1 MEISLKASFVFY
13 GAALAATLLGFL
25 FNKDWKFKYSVL
37 ALFAAWLASTYHIGA
52 RWYLAGRAPL
62 SNQYE
67 SVIFL
72 VWAFV
77 GVYLLFKHYS
87 GRELEW
93 LAPWTGLV
101 AVLSMGGASFLPSEI
116 SPLVPALQSNWLF
129 IHVSTVMTG
138 YGALLLSFL
147 GAAVFS
153 FMGKSEHKEH
163 KDHKDHKDHHKEHK
177 DHKADHK
184 EHKAGHE
191 DRRKSLESLIYR
203 ACLVG
208 FWLLTLGIITGAVWA
223 NSAWGSYWSWDPKE
237 TWSLITWLYYA
248 VAIHLRRTK
257 GWRDKKFAGLML
269 WGFVLV
275 MFTYFGVNYL
285 MSGLH
290 SYGG

>member
-25 FNKDWKFKYSVL
+25 FNKAWKFKYSIL
-37 ALFAAWLASTYHIGA
+37 ALFAAWLCGTYHIAA

-67 SVIFL
+67 SLIFL
-72 VWAFV
+72 IWAFV
-77 GVYLLFKHYS
+77 GAYLLFKHFS
-87 GRELEW
+87 GSELEW
-93 LAPWTGLV
+93 LAPWTAVV
-101 AVLSMGGASFLPSEI
+101 AVLSMGGASFLESSI
-116 SPLVPALQSNWLF
+116 SPLVPALQSNWLL

-147 GAAVFS
+147 GAAVFT
-153 FMGKSEHKEH
+153 FMGKAEHAEK
-163 KDHKDHKDHHKEHK
+163 
-177 DHKADHK
+177 
-184 EHKAGHE
+184 
-191 DRRKSLESLIYR
+191 RKSLESLVYR

-257 GWRDKKFAGLML
+257 GWREKKFAGLML

-290 SYGG
+290 SYGNS

>member
-13 GAALAATLLGFL
+13 GAALAATLFGFL
-25 FNKDWKFKYSVL
+25 LNKPWKFKYSVL
-37 ALFAAWLASTYHIGA
+37 ALFAAWLTTTYHIGA
-52 RWYLAGRAPL
+52 RWYVAGRAPL

-72 VWAFV
+72 IWAFV

-101 AVLSMGGASFLPSEI
+101 AVLSMGGASFLGSEI

-153 FMGKSEHKEH
+153 FMKKTANDEK
-163 KDHKDHKDHHKEHK
+163 
-177 DHKADHK
+177 
-184 EHKAGHE
+184 
-191 DRRKSLESLIYR
+191 RKSLESLVYR

-257 GWRDKKFAGLML
+257 GWKDKKFAALML

-290 SYGG
+290 SYGKS

>member
-13 GAALAATLLGFL
+13 AVAMAATLIGFL
-25 FNKDWKFKYSVL
+25 FSMPGKFRYSIF
-37 ALFAAWLASTYHIGA
+37 ALFAGFLSSTYHIGA
-52 RWYLAGRAPL
+52 RWYIAGRAPL

-67 SVIFL
+67 SMVFL

-77 GVYLLFKHYS
+77 GAYLLFWHFSAVEKAGKGHKHAAVP
-87 GRELEW
+87 GRAIEW
-93 LAPWTGLV
+93 LAPWTALV
-101 AVLSMGGASFLPSEI
+101 AVLSLGGASFLESDI
-116 SPLVPALQSNWLF
+116 SPLVPALQSNWLL

-147 GAAVFS
+147 GAAVYS
-153 FMGKSEHKEH
+153 FMGKLKHDEK
-163 KDHKDHKDHHKEHK
+163 KI
-177 DHKADHK
+177 
-184 EHKAGHE
+184 
-191 DRRKSLESLIYR
+191 SLESLVYR

-257 GWRDKKFAGLML
+257 GWKDKKFAGLML

-290 SYGG
+290 SYGRS

>member
-25 FNKDWKFKYSVL
+25 FNKDWKFKYSIL
-37 ALFAAWLASTYHIGA
+37 ALFAAWLSATYHIGA

-62 SNQYE
+62 SDQYE
-67 SVIFL
+67 SLIFL
-72 VWAFV
+72 IWAFV
-77 GVYLLFKHYS
+77 GAYLLFKHYS
-87 GRELEW
+87 GCELEW
-93 LAPWTGLV
+93 LAPWTAAV
-101 AVLSMGGASFLPSEI
+101 ALLSMGGASFLASDI
-116 SPLVPALQSNWLF
+116 SPLVPALQSNWLL

-153 FMGKSEHKEH
+153 FMSAQDERK
-163 KDHKDHKDHHKEHK
+163 
-177 DHKADHK
+177 
-184 EHKAGHE
+184 
-191 DRRKSLESLIYR
+191 KSLESLVYR

-223 NSAWGSYWSWDPKE
+223 NSAWGTYWSWDPKE

-248 VAIHLRRTK
+248 VAIHLRRTR
-257 GWRDKKFAGLML
+257 GWREKKFAGLML

-290 SYGG
+290 SYG

>member
-1 MEISLKASFVFY
+1 MMQFAQKAAFVFY
-13 GAALAATLLGFL
+13 GLALAVSLAGFL
-25 FNKDWKFKYSVL
+25 FNKDWKFKYSAL
-37 ALFAAWLASTYHIGA
+37 ALWAGWVFSNLFIAM
-52 RWYLAGRAPL
+52 RWYSAGRAPL
-62 SNQYE
+62 SNMYE
-67 SVIFL
+67 SLVFL

-77 GVYLLFKHYS
+77 IAYLLFRKFS
-87 GRELEW
+87 GRSLDW
-93 LAPWTGLV
+93 LAPWTALV
-101 AVLSMGGASFLPSEI
+101 AVLTLGGASFFASDI
-116 SPLVPALQSNWLF
+116 SPLMPALQSNWLF
-129 IHVSTVMTG
+129 IHVSTVMAG

-153 FMGKSEHKEH
+153 FMGKAEHKEH
-163 KDHKDHKDHHKEHK
+163 KEHKTEHKGHKSDDKEHK
-177 DHKADHK
+177 EADRD
-184 EHKAGHE
+184 
-191 DRRKSLESLIYR
+191 DRRKSLESLVYR

-208 FWLLTLGIITGAVWA
+208 FWLLSMGIITGAVWA

-257 GWRDKKFAGLML
+257 GWKDKKFAGLML

-290 SYGG
+290 SYGKS

>member
-1 MEISLKASFVFY
+1 MELSLKASFVFY
-13 GAALAATLLGFL
+13 GAALAATLLGFI
-25 FNKDWKFKYSVL
+25 FNKAWKFKYSVL

-52 RWYLAGRAPL
+52 RWYVAGRAPL

-72 VWAFV
+72 VWAFA

-101 AVLSMGGASFLPSEI
+101 AVLSMGGASFLESEI

-147 GAAVFS
+147 CAVVF
-153 FMGKSEHKEH
+153 FFIGKAG
-163 KDHKDHKDHHKEHK
+163 HK

-184 EHKAGHE
+184 GHKSDHEGHKSAHEGHKADHE

-257 GWRDKKFAGLML
+257 GWKDKKFAALML

-290 SYGG
+290 SYGGR

>member
-1 MEISLKASFVFY
+1 MMEFAQKASFVLY
-13 GAALAATLLGFL
+13 GAAMAATLAGFL
-25 FNKDWKFKYSVL
+25 FNKAWKFKYSVF
-37 ALFAAWLASTYHIGA
+37 ALFAGWVSSTFYIGA
-52 RWYLAGRAPL
+52 RWYWAGRAPL

-67 SVIFL
+67 SLVFL
-72 VWAFV
+72 IWAFV
-77 GVYLLFKHYS
+77 AAYLLFRQFS
-87 GRELEW
+87 SRELEW
-93 LAPWTGLV
+93 LSPWTALV
-101 AVLSMGGASFLPSEI
+101 AAVSLGAGSFLESDI

-147 GAAVFS
+147 GAAGF
-153 FMGKSEHKEH
+153 FLMGKAEPE
-163 KDHKDHKDHHKEHK
+163 
-177 DHKADHK
+177 
-184 EHKAGHE
+184 G
-191 DRRKSLESLIYR
+191 RRKSLESLVYR

-208 FWLLTLGIITGAVWA
+208 FWLLSMGIITGSVWA

-257 GWRDKKFAGLML
+257 GWKDRKFAGLML

-275 MFTYFGVNYL
+275 LFTYFGVNYL

-290 SYGG
+290 SYGKS